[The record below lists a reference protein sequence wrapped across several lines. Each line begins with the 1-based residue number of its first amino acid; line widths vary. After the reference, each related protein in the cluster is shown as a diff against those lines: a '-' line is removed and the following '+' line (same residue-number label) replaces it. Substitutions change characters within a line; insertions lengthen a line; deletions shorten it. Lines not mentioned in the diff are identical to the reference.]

1 MDERKLLI
9 ADDSELNRAILVS
22 VLEKNFDILEAAD
35 GKEAIATLAAHEG
48 NIAALLLDVVM
59 PEADGFEVLEEMNRR
74 GWIDEIPTIMISAE
88 TGGSY
93 IDRAFQLGAADYVSR
108 PFVPNM
114 IRRRVINAIL
124 LHTKTRK
131 LTGLIADLFYRRE
144 RNTDIL
150 AAILGYA
157 VEFRSGERGTHM
169 TNVSRITGL
178 LLHRLLERT
187 DRCPIGP
194 EDIET
199 VCIASSLHDIGKL
212 LIPEGI
218 LTKPTALTPGEFDI
232 VKQHTRLGAKI
243 ISDLP
248 IYQNET
254 IIKYALEICRWH
266 HERWNG
272 EGYPDGLKGEDIP
285 IAAQVVSLAD
295 AYDALTS
302 KRCYKEAL
310 SHEKS
315 LEMIRGGECGNFNPL
330 LLECLNDI
338 ADTLKHSAGA
348 EAAAEPPAYRWAK
361 ELIWKPDGS
370 RQELSSARMTKQ
382 VEQELSKR
390 RFFSDL
396 TEEFWFEFTRH
407 PDAVALSA
415 GAARRTGLPRVI
427 VGPLSCTQLCSV
439 VSADTIQA
447 MRNRLLCAASDETY
461 LEFETELTLDGHP
474 SLCQIAIQITWASD
488 EPGRFS
494 SLFGRVL
501 DIGERCRRLEDYR
514 QAFAAPVLHPA
525 LLPVTVGADHVLR
538 ITGEQVIGVLESC
551 RSMFGTVRLVD
562 PEICMQ
568 LTDTSDGAVVEKSE
582 HCYAIWNKTQRCEH
596 CISQEVI
603 RTRRAQTKVEAVG
616 DKVFYVHAVCV
627 EVDGTPY
634 ALELVSPIRM
644 EDLRGDEDASV
655 LNQLLLRN
663 RQVYIDSATHVY
675 NRRYFDDRLRDLD
688 GEFTLAMLDLD
699 HFKHI
704 NDTYGHLAGDA
715 ALSRAAQ
722 AIRSAIRTTIREF
735 YTLVGGSYD
744 DMSERFPSDALIL
757 RFLTMLPQDG
767 SMELLARSVDAA
779 DAKTAFRAVHTL
791 KGVALNLGLT
801 ALAGVCSEMTEAL
814 RGSDTL
820 PASAPAL
827 FEAVQRE
834 YDKVT
839 GALVQ
844 LTA

>member
-74 GWIDEIPTIMISAE
+74 GWIDEIPTIMISVE

-131 LTGLIADLFYRRE
+131 LTGLIADHFYRRE

-157 VEFRSGERGTHM
+157 VEARSGERGTHM

-315 LEMIRGGECGNFNPL
+315 LEMIRGGECGSFNPL

-338 ADTLKHSAGA
+338 ADTLKHSAET
-348 EAAAEPPAYRWAK
+348 EAAVEPPAYRWAK
-361 ELIWKPDGS
+361 ELIWKPDDS

-447 MRNRLLCAASDETY
+447 MRDRLLCAASDETY

-501 DIGERCRRLEDYR
+501 NIGERCRRLEDYR
-514 QAFAAPVLHPA
+514 QAFAVPVLHPA

-551 RSMFGTVRLVD
+551 RSMFDTVRLVD

-568 LTDTSDGAVVEKSE
+568 LTDTSDGAVVEKVST
-582 HCYAIWNKTQRCEH
+582 AMP
-596 CISQEVI
+596 SG
-603 RTRRAQTKVEAVG
+603 TRRSAASTASRRRSSAPAVPRQRSRPW
-616 DKVFYVHAVCV
+616 ATRCSTS
-627 EVDGTPY
+627 TPY
-634 ALELVSPIRM
+634 ALRWTERPTHSSWSAPSAWKTCAATRTRACSISCFCATGRSTSTRPPMFTTAVTSTTTCAIWTVSSRSPCSTWTISSTSTTPM
-644 EDLRGDEDASV
+644 AISP
-655 LNQLLLRN
+655 
-663 RQVYIDSATHVY
+663 ATP
-675 NRRYFDDRLRDLD
+675 
-688 GEFTLAMLDLD
+688 
-699 HFKHI
+699 
-704 NDTYGHLAGDA
+704 
-715 ALSRAAQ
+715 
-722 AIRSAIRTTIREF
+722 
-735 YTLVGGSYD
+735 
-744 DMSERFPSDALIL
+744 RFP
-757 RFLTMLPQDG
+757 
-767 SMELLARSVDAA
+767 ARHRPSAP
-779 DAKTAFRAVHTL
+779 R
-791 KGVALNLGLT
+791 
-801 ALAGVCSEMTEAL
+801 
-814 RGSDTL
+814 
-820 PASAPAL
+820 SAPATSWS
-827 FEAVQRE
+827 A
-834 YDKVT
+834 
-839 GALVQ
+839 
-844 LTA
+844 TAATSSSCSSTICRGTR

>member
-74 GWIDEIPTIMISAE
+74 GWIDEIPTIMISVE

-124 LHTKTRK
+124 LHTKTQK
-131 LTGLIADLFYRRE
+131 LTGLIADHFYRRE

-150 AAILGYA
+150 TAILGYA
-157 VEFRSGERGTHM
+157 VESRSGERGTHM

-218 LTKPTALTPGEFDI
+218 LTKPAALTPGEFDI

-315 LEMIRGGECGNFNPL
+315 LEMIRGGECGSFNPL

-338 ADTLKHSAGA
+338 ADTLKHSAGT
-348 EAAAEPPAYRWAK
+348 EAAVEPPAYRWAK
-361 ELIWKPDGS
+361 ELIWKPDDS

-396 TEEFWFEFTRH
+396 TEEYWFEYTRH

-415 GAARRTGLPRVI
+415 GAARLTGLPRVI

-447 MRNRLLCAASDETY
+447 MRDRLLRAASDETY

-474 SLCQIAIQITWASD
+474 SLCQIAIQITRASD

-501 DIGERCRRLEDYR
+501 DIGERYRRLEDYR
-514 QAFAAPVLHPA
+514 KAFAAPVLHPA

-551 RSMFGTVRLVD
+551 RSMFDTVRLVD

-568 LTDTSDGAVVEKSE
+568 LTDTADGAVMEKAST
-582 HCYAIWNKTQRCEH
+582 ATT
-596 CISQEVI
+596 SG
-603 RTRRAQTKVEAVG
+603 TRRSAASTASRRRSSAPAVPRQRSRPW
-616 DKVFYVHAVCV
+616 ATRRSTS
-627 EVDGTPY
+627 TPY
-634 ALELVSPIRM
+634 ALRWTERPTHSSWSAPSAWRTCAATRTRACSISCFCATGRSTSTRPPMFTTAVTSTTTCAIWTVSSRSPCSTWTISSTSTTPM
-644 EDLRGDEDASV
+644 AISP
-655 LNQLLLRN
+655 
-663 RQVYIDSATHVY
+663 ATP
-675 NRRYFDDRLRDLD
+675 
-688 GEFTLAMLDLD
+688 
-699 HFKHI
+699 
-704 NDTYGHLAGDA
+704 
-715 ALSRAAQ
+715 
-722 AIRSAIRTTIREF
+722 
-735 YTLVGGSYD
+735 
-744 DMSERFPSDALIL
+744 RFP
-757 RFLTMLPQDG
+757 
-767 SMELLARSVDAA
+767 ARHRPSAP
-779 DAKTAFRAVHTL
+779 R
-791 KGVALNLGLT
+791 
-801 ALAGVCSEMTEAL
+801 
-814 RGSDTL
+814 
-820 PASAPAL
+820 SAPATSWS
-827 FEAVQRE
+827 A
-834 YDKVT
+834 
-839 GALVQ
+839 
-844 LTA
+844 TAATSSSCSSTICRGTC

>member
-1 MDERKLLI
+1 
-9 ADDSELNRAILVS
+9 
-22 VLEKNFDILEAAD
+22 
-35 GKEAIATLAAHEG
+35 
-48 NIAALLLDVVM
+48 
-59 PEADGFEVLEEMNRR
+59 
-74 GWIDEIPTIMISAE
+74 
-88 TGGSY
+88 
-93 IDRAFQLGAADYVSR
+93 
-108 PFVPNM
+108 M

-150 AAILGYA
+150 TAILGYA
-157 VEFRSGERGTHM
+157 VESRSGERGTHM

-315 LEMIRGGECGNFNPL
+315 LEMIRGGECGSFNPL

-361 ELIWKPDGS
+361 ELIWKPDDS

-396 TEEFWFEFTRH
+396 TEEFWFEYTRH
-407 PDAVALSA
+407 PGAVALSA

-447 MRNRLLCAASDETY
+447 MRDRLLRAASDETY

-474 SLCQIAIQITWASD
+474 SLCQIAIQVTWASD

-501 DIGERCRRLEDYR
+501 DIGGRCRRLEDYR

-538 ITGEQVIGVLESC
+538 ITGEQVIGVLESY
-551 RSMFGTVRLVD
+551 RSMFDTVRLVD

-675 NRRYFDDRLRDLD
+675 NRRYFDDHLRDLD

-722 AIRSAIRTTIREF
+722 AIRYAIRTGDELVRYGGDEFLLLFHGMPRNALKKKLESIRAAVENLEF
-735 YTLVGGSYD
+735 PEYPGLRITVSIGGAHAVGPLAD
-744 DMSERFPSDALIL
+744 TVQKADQALYH
-757 RFLTMLPQDG
+757 
-767 SMELLARSVDAA
+767 AKAA
-779 DAKTAFRAVHTL
+779 KNRTVLYKEDL
-791 KGVALNLGLT
+791 
-801 ALAGVCSEMTEAL
+801 
-814 RGSDTL
+814 
-820 PASAPAL
+820 
-827 FEAVQRE
+827 Q
-834 YDKVT
+834 
-839 GALVQ
+839 
-844 LTA
+844 

>member
-1 MDERKLLI
+1 
-9 ADDSELNRAILVS
+9 
-22 VLEKNFDILEAAD
+22 
-35 GKEAIATLAAHEG
+35 
-48 NIAALLLDVVM
+48 
-59 PEADGFEVLEEMNRR
+59 
-74 GWIDEIPTIMISAE
+74 
-88 TGGSY
+88 
-93 IDRAFQLGAADYVSR
+93 
-108 PFVPNM
+108 M

-131 LTGLIADLFYRRE
+131 LTGLIADHFYRRE

-157 VEFRSGERGTHM
+157 VEARSGERGTHM

-722 AIRSAIRTTIREF
+722 AIRSAIRTGDELVRYGGDEFLLLFHGMPRNALKKKLESIRAAVENLEF
-735 YTLVGGSYD
+735 PEYPGLRITVSIGGAHAVGPLAD
-744 DMSERFPSDALIL
+744 TVQKADQALYH
-757 RFLTMLPQDG
+757 
-767 SMELLARSVDAA
+767 AKAA
-779 DAKTAFRAVHTL
+779 KNRTVLYKEDL
-791 KGVALNLGLT
+791 
-801 ALAGVCSEMTEAL
+801 
-814 RGSDTL
+814 
-820 PASAPAL
+820 
-827 FEAVQRE
+827 Q
-834 YDKVT
+834 
-839 GALVQ
+839 
-844 LTA
+844 

>member
-1 MDERKLLI
+1 
-9 ADDSELNRAILVS
+9 
-22 VLEKNFDILEAAD
+22 
-35 GKEAIATLAAHEG
+35 
-48 NIAALLLDVVM
+48 
-59 PEADGFEVLEEMNRR
+59 
-74 GWIDEIPTIMISAE
+74 
-88 TGGSY
+88 
-93 IDRAFQLGAADYVSR
+93 
-108 PFVPNM
+108 M

-124 LHTKTRK
+124 LHTKTQK
-131 LTGLIADLFYRRE
+131 LTGLIADHFYRRE

-218 LTKPTALTPGEFDI
+218 LTKPAALTPGEFDI

-302 KRCYKEAL
+302 KRCYKEAF
-310 SHEKS
+310 SHEKA
-315 LEMIRGGECGNFNPL
+315 LEMIRGGECGSFNPL

-348 EAAAEPPAYRWAK
+348 KAAAEPPAYRWAK

-447 MRNRLLCAASDETY
+447 MRDRLLCAASDETY

-675 NRRYFDDRLRDLD
+675 NRRYFDDHLRDLD

-722 AIRSAIRTTIREF
+722 AIRSAIRTGDELVRYGGDEFLLLFHDMPRNALKKKLESIRAAVESLEF
-735 YTLVGGSYD
+735 PEYPGLRITVSIGCAHAVGPLAD
-744 DMSERFPSDALIL
+744 TVQKADQALYH
-757 RFLTMLPQDG
+757 
-767 SMELLARSVDAA
+767 AKAA
-779 DAKTAFRAVHTL
+779 KNRTVLYKEDL
-791 KGVALNLGLT
+791 
-801 ALAGVCSEMTEAL
+801 
-814 RGSDTL
+814 
-820 PASAPAL
+820 
-827 FEAVQRE
+827 Q
-834 YDKVT
+834 
-839 GALVQ
+839 
-844 LTA
+844 

>member
-74 GWIDEIPTIMISAE
+74 GWIDEIPTIMISVE

-124 LHTKTRK
+124 LHAKTQK
-131 LTGLIADLFYRRE
+131 LTGLIADRFYRRE

-157 VEFRSGERGTHM
+157 VEYRSGERGTHM

-212 LIPEGI
+212 LIPEDI

-315 LEMIRGGECGNFNPL
+315 LEMIRGGECGSFNPL

-348 EAAAEPPAYRWAK
+348 EAAVEPPAYRWAK

-396 TEEFWFEFTRH
+396 TEELWFEYTRH
-407 PDAVALSA
+407 PDALALSA

-427 VGPLSCTQLCSV
+427 VSPLSCTQLCSV

-568 LTDTSDGAVVEKSE
+568 LTDTSDGAVVEKVST
-582 HCYAIWNKTQRCEH
+582 AMP
-596 CISQEVI
+596 SG
-603 RTRRAQTKVEAVG
+603 TRRSA
-616 DKVFYVHAVCV
+616 
-627 EVDGTPY
+627 
-634 ALELVSPIRM
+634 
-644 EDLRGDEDASV
+644 ASTA
-655 LNQLLLRN
+655 
-663 RQVYIDSATHVY
+663 S
-675 NRRYFDDRLRDLD
+675 RR
-688 GEFTLAMLDLD
+688 
-699 HFKHI
+699 
-704 NDTYGHLAGDA
+704 
-715 ALSRAAQ
+715 
-722 AIRSAIRTTIREF
+722 RS
-735 YTLVGGSYD
+735 
-744 DMSERFPSDALIL
+744 
-757 RFLTMLPQDG
+757 
-767 SMELLARSVDAA
+767 
-779 DAKTAFRAVHTL
+779 
-791 KGVALNLGLT
+791 
-801 ALAGVCSEMTEAL
+801 
-814 RGSDTL
+814 
-820 PASAPAL
+820 SAPAVPRQRSRPWATRCSTSTPYVL
-827 FEAVQRE
+827 RWTERPTHSSWSAPSAWRTCAATRTRACSISCFCATGRSTSTRPPMFTTAV
-834 YDKVT
+834 T
-839 GALVQ
+839 ST
-844 LTA
+844 TACAIWTASSRSPCSTWTISSASTTPMAISPATPRFPARHRPFAPRSAPATSWSATAATSSSCSSTICRGTC

>member
-74 GWIDEIPTIMISAE
+74 GWIDEIPTIMISVE

-93 IDRAFQLGAADYVSR
+93 IDRAFQLGAADY
-108 PFVPNM
+108 
-114 IRRRVINAIL
+114 
-124 LHTKTRK
+124 
-131 LTGLIADLFYRRE
+131 
-144 RNTDIL
+144 
-150 AAILGYA
+150 
-157 VEFRSGERGTHM
+157 
-169 TNVSRITGL
+169 VSRITGL

-722 AIRSAIRTTIREF
+722 AIRSAIRTGDELVRYGGDEFLLLFHDMPRNALKKKLESIRAAVESLEF
-735 YTLVGGSYD
+735 PEYPGLRITVSIGCAHAVGPLAD
-744 DMSERFPSDALIL
+744 TVQKADQALYH
-757 RFLTMLPQDG
+757 
-767 SMELLARSVDAA
+767 AKAA
-779 DAKTAFRAVHTL
+779 KNRTVLYKEDL
-791 KGVALNLGLT
+791 
-801 ALAGVCSEMTEAL
+801 
-814 RGSDTL
+814 
-820 PASAPAL
+820 
-827 FEAVQRE
+827 Q
-834 YDKVT
+834 
-839 GALVQ
+839 
-844 LTA
+844 

>member
-1 MDERKLLI
+1 
-9 ADDSELNRAILVS
+9 
-22 VLEKNFDILEAAD
+22 
-35 GKEAIATLAAHEG
+35 
-48 NIAALLLDVVM
+48 
-59 PEADGFEVLEEMNRR
+59 
-74 GWIDEIPTIMISAE
+74 
-88 TGGSY
+88 
-93 IDRAFQLGAADYVSR
+93 
-108 PFVPNM
+108 M

-124 LHTKTRK
+124 LHTKTQK
-131 LTGLIADLFYRRE
+131 LTGLIADRFYRRE

-212 LIPEGI
+212 LIPEDI

-315 LEMIRGGECGNFNPL
+315 LEMIRGGECGSFNPL

-447 MRNRLLCAASDETY
+447 MRDRLLCAASDETY

-551 RSMFGTVRLVD
+551 RSMFDTVRLVD

-715 ALSRAAQ
+715 AVSRAAQ
-722 AIRSAIRTTIREF
+722 AIRSAIRTSDELVRYGGDEFLLLFHDMPRNALKKKLESIRAAVENLEF
-735 YTLVGGSYD
+735 PEYPGLRITVSIGGAHAVGPLAD
-744 DMSERFPSDALIL
+744 TVQKADQALYH
-757 RFLTMLPQDG
+757 
-767 SMELLARSVDAA
+767 AKAA
-779 DAKTAFRAVHTL
+779 KNRTVLYKEDL
-791 KGVALNLGLT
+791 
-801 ALAGVCSEMTEAL
+801 
-814 RGSDTL
+814 
-820 PASAPAL
+820 
-827 FEAVQRE
+827 Q
-834 YDKVT
+834 
-839 GALVQ
+839 
-844 LTA
+844 

>member
-74 GWIDEIPTIMISAE
+74 GWIDEIPTIMISVE

-124 LHTKTRK
+124 LHTKTQK
-131 LTGLIADLFYRRE
+131 LTGLIA
-144 RNTDIL
+144 
-150 AAILGYA
+150 
-157 VEFRSGERGTHM
+157 
-169 TNVSRITGL
+169 
-178 LLHRLLERT
+178 
-187 DRCPIGP
+187 
-194 EDIET
+194 
-199 VCIASSLHDIGKL
+199 
-212 LIPEGI
+212 
-218 LTKPTALTPGEFDI
+218 
-232 VKQHTRLGAKI
+232 
-243 ISDLP
+243 DLP

-315 LEMIRGGECGNFNPL
+315 LEMIRGGECGSFNPL

-348 EAAAEPPAYRWAK
+348 EAAVEPPAYRWAK

-447 MRNRLLCAASDETY
+447 MRDRLLCAASDETY

-514 QAFAAPVLHPA
+514 QAAFAAPVLHPA
-525 LLPVTVGADHVLR
+525 LLPVTVDADHVLR

-551 RSMFGTVRLVD
+551 RSMFDTVRLVD

-644 EDLRGDEDASV
+644 EDLRGGEDASV

-699 HFKHI
+699 QFKHI

-722 AIRSAIRTTIREF
+722 AIRSAIRTGDELVRYGGDEFLLLFHDMPRNVLKKKLESIRAAVENLEF
-735 YTLVGGSYD
+735 PEYPGLRITVSIGGAHAVGPLAD
-744 DMSERFPSDALIL
+744 TVQKADQALYH
-757 RFLTMLPQDG
+757 
-767 SMELLARSVDAA
+767 AKAA
-779 DAKTAFRAVHTL
+779 KNRTVLYKEDL
-791 KGVALNLGLT
+791 
-801 ALAGVCSEMTEAL
+801 
-814 RGSDTL
+814 
-820 PASAPAL
+820 
-827 FEAVQRE
+827 Q
-834 YDKVT
+834 
-839 GALVQ
+839 
-844 LTA
+844 

>member
-74 GWIDEIPTIMISAE
+74 GWIDEIPTIMISVE

-131 LTGLIADLFYRRE
+131 LTGLIADHFYRRE

-212 LIPEGI
+212 LIPVDI

-232 VKQHTRLGAKI
+232 VKQHTWLGAKI
-243 ISDLP
+243 IADLP

-254 IIKYALEICRWH
+254 LIKYALEICRWH

-302 KRCYKEAL
+302 KRCYKEAFP
-310 SHEKS
+310 HEKS
-315 LEMIRGGECGNFNPL
+315 LEMIRGGECGSFNPL

-361 ELIWKPDGS
+361 ELIWKPDDS

-439 VSADTIQA
+439 MSADTIQA
-447 MRNRLLCAASDETY
+447 MRDRLLCAASDETY

-501 DIGERCRRLEDYR
+501 DIGERCRRLEDY
-514 QAFAAPVLHPA
+514 
-525 LLPVTVGADHVLR
+525 
-538 ITGEQVIGVLESC
+538 
-551 RSMFGTVRLVD
+551 
-562 PEICMQ
+562 
-568 LTDTSDGAVVEKSE
+568 
-582 HCYAIWNKTQRCEH
+582 
-596 CISQEVI
+596 
-603 RTRRAQTKVEAVG
+603 
-616 DKVFYVHAVCV
+616 
-627 EVDGTPY
+627 
-634 ALELVSPIRM
+634 
-644 EDLRGDEDASV
+644 
-655 LNQLLLRN
+655 

-722 AIRSAIRTTIREF
+722 AIRSAIRTGDELVRYGGDEFLLLFHDMPRNALKKKLESIRAAVESLEF
-735 YTLVGGSYD
+735 PEYPGLRITVSIGGAHAVGPLAD
-744 DMSERFPSDALIL
+744 TVQKADQALYH
-757 RFLTMLPQDG
+757 
-767 SMELLARSVDAA
+767 AKAA
-779 DAKTAFRAVHTL
+779 KNRTVLYKEDL
-791 KGVALNLGLT
+791 
-801 ALAGVCSEMTEAL
+801 
-814 RGSDTL
+814 
-820 PASAPAL
+820 
-827 FEAVQRE
+827 Q
-834 YDKVT
+834 
-839 GALVQ
+839 
-844 LTA
+844 

>member
-22 VLEKNFDILEAAD
+22 VLEKSFDILEAAD

-74 GWIDEIPTIMISAE
+74 GWIDEIPTIMISVE

-124 LHTKTRK
+124 LHTKTQK
-131 LTGLIADLFYRRE
+131 LTGLIADRFYRRE

-157 VEFRSGERGTHM
+157 VEYRSGERGTHM

-212 LIPEGI
+212 LIPEDI

-315 LEMIRGGECGNFNPL
+315 LEMIRGGECGSFNPL

-348 EAAAEPPAYRWAK
+348 EAAAEPSAYRWAK
-361 ELIWKPDGS
+361 ELIWKPDDS

-447 MRNRLLCAASDETY
+447 VRDRLLRAASDETY

-551 RSMFGTVRLVD
+551 RSMFDTVRLVD

-627 EVDGTPY
+627 EVDGVPY

-644 EDLRGDEDASV
+644 EDLRGGEDASV

-715 ALSRAAQ
+715 AVSRAAQ
-722 AIRSAIRTTIREF
+722 AIRSAIRTSDELVRYGGDEFLLLFHDMPRNALKKKLESIRAAVESLEF
-735 YTLVGGSYD
+735 PEYPGLRITVSIGGAHAVGPLVD
-744 DMSERFPSDALIL
+744 TVQKADQALYH
-757 RFLTMLPQDG
+757 
-767 SMELLARSVDAA
+767 AKAA
-779 DAKTAFRAVHTL
+779 KNRTVLYKEDL
-791 KGVALNLGLT
+791 
-801 ALAGVCSEMTEAL
+801 
-814 RGSDTL
+814 
-820 PASAPAL
+820 
-827 FEAVQRE
+827 Q
-834 YDKVT
+834 
-839 GALVQ
+839 
-844 LTA
+844 

>member
-74 GWIDEIPTIMISAE
+74 GWIDEIPTIMISVE

-131 LTGLIADLFYRRE
+131 LTGLIADHFYRRE

-157 VEFRSGERGTHM
+157 VEARSGERGTHM

-315 LEMIRGGECGNFNPL
+315 LEMIRGGECGSFNPL

-348 EAAAEPPAYRWAK
+348 EAAVEPPAYRWAK

-514 QAFAAPVLHPA
+514 QRP
-525 LLPVTVGADHVLR
+525 LPPLCFIR
-538 ITGEQVIGVLESC
+538 RSC
-551 RSMFGTVRLVD
+551 RSQWARTMCCASRANKSSA
-562 PEICMQ
+562 CWRAA
-568 LTDTSDGAVVEKSE
+568 AVCS
-582 HCYAIWNKTQRCEH
+582 APSALW
-596 CISQEVI
+596 
-603 RTRRAQTKVEAVG
+603 TRRSVCSSPTPQTARSWKKVSTAMPSGTRRSAASTASRRRSSAPAVPRQRSRPW
-616 DKVFYVHAVCV
+616 ATRCSTS
-627 EVDGTPY
+627 TPY
-634 ALELVSPIRM
+634 ALRWTERPTHSSWSAPSAWKTCAATRTRACSISCFCATGRSTSTRPPMSTTAVTSTTACAIWTVSSRSPCSTWTISSTSTTPM
-644 EDLRGDEDASV
+644 AISP
-655 LNQLLLRN
+655 
-663 RQVYIDSATHVY
+663 ATP
-675 NRRYFDDRLRDLD
+675 
-688 GEFTLAMLDLD
+688 
-699 HFKHI
+699 
-704 NDTYGHLAGDA
+704 
-715 ALSRAAQ
+715 
-722 AIRSAIRTTIREF
+722 
-735 YTLVGGSYD
+735 
-744 DMSERFPSDALIL
+744 RFP
-757 RFLTMLPQDG
+757 
-767 SMELLARSVDAA
+767 ARHRPSAP
-779 DAKTAFRAVHTL
+779 R
-791 KGVALNLGLT
+791 
-801 ALAGVCSEMTEAL
+801 
-814 RGSDTL
+814 
-820 PASAPAL
+820 SAPATSWS
-827 FEAVQRE
+827 A
-834 YDKVT
+834 
-839 GALVQ
+839 
-844 LTA
+844 TAATSSSCSSTICRGTR

>member
-74 GWIDEIPTIMISAE
+74 GWIDEIPTIMISVE

-108 PFVPNM
+108 PFVPNI

-131 LTGLIADLFYRRE
+131 LTGLIADHFYRRE

-150 AAILGYA
+150 ASILGYA

-315 LEMIRGGECGNFNPL
+315 LEMIRGGECGSFNPL

-338 ADTLKHSAGA
+338 ADTLKHSAGT
-348 EAAAEPPAYRWAK
+348 EAAVKPPAYRWAK
-361 ELIWKPDGS
+361 ELIWKPDDS

-447 MRNRLLCAASDETY
+447 MRDRLLCAASDETY

-568 LTDTSDGAVVEKSE
+568 LTDTSDGAVVEKVST
-582 HCYAIWNKTQRCEH
+582 AMP
-596 CISQEVI
+596 SG
-603 RTRRAQTKVEAVG
+603 TRRSAASTASRRRSSAPAVPRQRSRPW
-616 DKVFYVHAVCV
+616 ATRCSTS
-627 EVDGTPY
+627 TPY
-634 ALELVSPIRM
+634 ALRWTERPTHSSWSAPSAWRTCAATRTRACSTSCFCATGRSTSTRPPTSTTAATSTTACAIWTVSSRSPCSTWTISS
-644 EDLRGDEDASV
+644 ASTTPMA
-655 LNQLLLRN
+655 
-663 RQVYIDSATHVY
+663 ISPATP
-675 NRRYFDDRLRDLD
+675 
-688 GEFTLAMLDLD
+688 
-699 HFKHI
+699 
-704 NDTYGHLAGDA
+704 
-715 ALSRAAQ
+715 
-722 AIRSAIRTTIREF
+722 
-735 YTLVGGSYD
+735 
-744 DMSERFPSDALIL
+744 RFP
-757 RFLTMLPQDG
+757 
-767 SMELLARSVDAA
+767 ARHRPSAP
-779 DAKTAFRAVHTL
+779 R
-791 KGVALNLGLT
+791 
-801 ALAGVCSEMTEAL
+801 
-814 RGSDTL
+814 
-820 PASAPAL
+820 SAPATSWS
-827 FEAVQRE
+827 A
-834 YDKVT
+834 
-839 GALVQ
+839 
-844 LTA
+844 TAATSSSCSSTVCRGTR

>member
-74 GWIDEIPTIMISAE
+74 GWIDEIPTIMISVE

-124 LHTKTRK
+124 LHTKTQK
-131 LTGLIADLFYRRE
+131 LTGLIAE
-144 RNTDIL
+144 DIL
-150 AAILGYA
+150 I
-157 VEFRSGERGTHM
+157 
-169 TNVSRITGL
+169 
-178 LLHRLLERT
+178 
-187 DRCPIGP
+187 
-194 EDIET
+194 
-199 VCIASSLHDIGKL
+199 
-212 LIPEGI
+212 
-218 LTKPTALTPGEFDI
+218 KPAALTPGEFDI

-315 LEMIRGGECGNFNPL
+315 LEMIRGGECGSFNPL

-361 ELIWKPDGS
+361 DLIWKPDGS

-396 TEEFWFEFTRH
+396 TEEFWFEYTRH

-447 MRNRLLCAASDETY
+447 MRDRLLCAASDETY

-525 LLPVTVGADHVLR
+525 LLPVTVGTDHVLR
-538 ITGEQVIGVLESC
+538 ITGKQVIGVLESC
-551 RSMFGTVRLVD
+551 RSMFDTVRLVD

-568 LTDTSDGAVVEKSE
+568 LTDTADGAVMEKSE
-582 HCYAIWNKTQRCEH
+582 HCYDIWNKTQRCEH

-634 ALELVSPIRM
+634 ALELVSPHPHGRPARR
-644 EDLRGDEDASV
+644 RGRERAQSAASAQPAG
-655 LNQLLLRN
+655 LHRLDHPCLQPPLLR
-663 RQVYIDSATHVY
+663 R
-675 NRRYFDDRLRDLD
+675 
-688 GEFTLAMLDLD
+688 
-699 HFKHI
+699 
-704 NDTYGHLAGDA
+704 
-715 ALSRAAQ
+715 
-722 AIRSAIRTTIREF
+722 
-735 YTLVGGSYD
+735 
-744 DMSERFPSDALIL
+744 P
-757 RFLTMLPQDG
+757 P
-767 SMELLARSVDAA
+767 ARSG
-779 DAKTAFRAVHTL
+779 R
-791 KGVALNLGLT
+791 
-801 ALAGVCSEMTEAL
+801 
-814 RGSDTL
+814 
-820 PASAPAL
+820 
-827 FEAVQRE
+827 
-834 YDKVT
+834 
-839 GALVQ
+839 
-844 LTA
+844 

>member
-22 VLEKNFDILEAAD
+22 ALEKNFDILEAAD

-74 GWIDEIPTIMISAE
+74 GWIDEIPTIMISVE

-93 IDRAFQLGAADYVSR
+93 IDRAFQLGAADY
-108 PFVPNM
+108 
-114 IRRRVINAIL
+114 
-124 LHTKTRK
+124 
-131 LTGLIADLFYRRE
+131 
-144 RNTDIL
+144 
-150 AAILGYA
+150 
-157 VEFRSGERGTHM
+157 
-169 TNVSRITGL
+169 VSRITGL

-212 LIPEGI
+212 LIPEDI
-218 LTKPTALTPGEFDI
+218 LTKPTALTPDEFDI

-315 LEMIRGGECGNFNPL
+315 LEMIRGGECGSFNPL

-348 EAAAEPPAYRWAK
+348 ETAVEPPAYRWAK
-361 ELIWKPDGS
+361 ELIWKPDDS

-390 RFFSDL
+390 RFFNDL
-396 TEEFWFEFTRH
+396 TEEFWFEYTRH

-447 MRNRLLCAASDETY
+447 MRDRLLRAASDETY

-474 SLCQIAIQITWASD
+474 SLCQIAVQITWASD

-538 ITGEQVIGVLESC
+538 ITGKQVIGVLESC
-551 RSMFGTVRLVD
+551 RSMFDTVRLVD

-568 LTDTSDGAVVEKSE
+568 LTDTSDGAVMEKSE
-582 HCYAIWNKTQRCEH
+582 HCYDIWNKTQRCEH

-616 DKVFYVHAVCV
+616 DKVFYVHAACV

-715 ALSRAAQ
+715 AVSRAAQ
-722 AIRSAIRTTIREF
+722 AIRSAIRTSDELVRYGGDEFLLLFHDMPRNALKKKLESIRAAVESLEF
-735 YTLVGGSYD
+735 PEYPGLRITVSIGGAHAVGPLAD
-744 DMSERFPSDALIL
+744 TVQKADQALYH
-757 RFLTMLPQDG
+757 
-767 SMELLARSVDAA
+767 AKAA
-779 DAKTAFRAVHTL
+779 KNRTVLYKEDL
-791 KGVALNLGLT
+791 
-801 ALAGVCSEMTEAL
+801 
-814 RGSDTL
+814 
-820 PASAPAL
+820 
-827 FEAVQRE
+827 Q
-834 YDKVT
+834 
-839 GALVQ
+839 
-844 LTA
+844 

>member
-74 GWIDEIPTIMISAE
+74 GWIDEIPTIMISVE

-131 LTGLIADLFYRRE
+131 LTGL
-144 RNTDIL
+144 
-150 AAILGYA
+150 
-157 VEFRSGERGTHM
+157 
-169 TNVSRITGL
+169 
-178 LLHRLLERT
+178 
-187 DRCPIGP
+187 
-194 EDIET
+194 
-199 VCIASSLHDIGKL
+199 
-212 LIPEGI
+212 
-218 LTKPTALTPGEFDI
+218 
-232 VKQHTRLGAKI
+232 

-315 LEMIRGGECGNFNPL
+315 LEMIRGGECGSFNPL

-348 EAAAEPPAYRWAK
+348 EAAVEPPAYRWAK

-447 MRNRLLCAASDETY
+447 MRDRLLCAASDETY

-655 LNQLLLRN
+655 LKQLLLRN

-722 AIRSAIRTTIREF
+722 AIRSAIRTGDELVRYAGDEFLLLFHDMPRNALKKKLESIRAAVESLEF
-735 YTLVGGSYD
+735 PEYPGLRITVSIGGAHAVGPLAD
-744 DMSERFPSDALIL
+744 TVQKADQALYH
-757 RFLTMLPQDG
+757 
-767 SMELLARSVDAA
+767 AKAA
-779 DAKTAFRAVHTL
+779 KNRTVLYKEDL
-791 KGVALNLGLT
+791 
-801 ALAGVCSEMTEAL
+801 
-814 RGSDTL
+814 
-820 PASAPAL
+820 
-827 FEAVQRE
+827 Q
-834 YDKVT
+834 
-839 GALVQ
+839 
-844 LTA
+844 

>member
-1 MDERKLLI
+1 MSKKVIGILGGMGPLATADLFQKITLHTVAACDQAHPRVCIDSNTDIADRTAALLHGGEDPVPEMIKSAKRLESIGADFLIMPCNTAHNYYEQVCEAVTIPVLHMIALTRDALKARGVKCAGLLATDGTVQTGIYQRTFEQSGVELLTPDSAADQAAVMDVIYNGVKAGDLTHDVAAFRAACEHLLARGAEVLILGCTELPPAFELYHLDYPNVDPTLELALGAIRAAGCENQINVQDPAARSAPPYRLSLRCAAGRRCFFMDERKLLI

-22 VLEKNFDILEAAD
+22 VLEKDFDILEAAD

-74 GWIDEIPTIMISAE
+74 GWIDEIPTIMISVE

-131 LTGLIADLFYRRE
+131 LTGLIADRFYRRE

-150 AAILGYA
+150 TAILGYA

-212 LIPEGI
+212 LIPEDI

-315 LEMIRGGECGNFNPL
+315 LEMIRGGECGSFNPL

-338 ADTLKHSAGA
+338 ADTLKHSAENRGRRGA
-348 EAAAEPPAYRWAK
+348 ACVPLGEGAAF
-361 ELIWKPDGS
+361 GS
-370 RQELSSARMTKQ
+370 RT
-382 VEQELSKR
+382 
-390 RFFSDL
+390 
-396 TEEFWFEFTRH
+396 
-407 PDAVALSA
+407 
-415 GAARRTGLPRVI
+415 
-427 VGPLSCTQLCSV
+427 
-439 VSADTIQA
+439 
-447 MRNRLLCAASDETY
+447 
-461 LEFETELTLDGHP
+461 
-474 SLCQIAIQITWASD
+474 
-488 EPGRFS
+488 
-494 SLFGRVL
+494 
-501 DIGERCRRLEDYR
+501 
-514 QAFAAPVLHPA
+514 
-525 LLPVTVGADHVLR
+525 TVGRSSPLR
-538 ITGEQVIGVLESC
+538 
-551 RSMFGTVRLVD
+551 
-562 PEICMQ
+562 
-568 LTDTSDGAVVEKSE
+568 A
-582 HCYAIWNKTQRCEH
+582 
-596 CISQEVI
+596 
-603 RTRRAQTKVEAVG
+603 
-616 DKVFYVHAVCV
+616 
-627 EVDGTPY
+627 
-634 ALELVSPIRM
+634 
-644 EDLRGDEDASV
+644 
-655 LNQLLLRN
+655 
-663 RQVYIDSATHVY
+663 
-675 NRRYFDDRLRDLD
+675 
-688 GEFTLAMLDLD
+688 
-699 HFKHI
+699 
-704 NDTYGHLAGDA
+704 
-715 ALSRAAQ
+715 
-722 AIRSAIRTTIREF
+722 
-735 YTLVGGSYD
+735 
-744 DMSERFPSDALIL
+744 
-757 RFLTMLPQDG
+757 
-767 SMELLARSVDAA
+767 
-779 DAKTAFRAVHTL
+779 
-791 KGVALNLGLT
+791 
-801 ALAGVCSEMTEAL
+801 
-814 RGSDTL
+814 
-820 PASAPAL
+820 
-827 FEAVQRE
+827 
-834 YDKVT
+834 
-839 GALVQ
+839 
-844 LTA
+844 

>member
-1 MDERKLLI
+1 
-9 ADDSELNRAILVS
+9 
-22 VLEKNFDILEAAD
+22 
-35 GKEAIATLAAHEG
+35 
-48 NIAALLLDVVM
+48 
-59 PEADGFEVLEEMNRR
+59 
-74 GWIDEIPTIMISAE
+74 
-88 TGGSY
+88 
-93 IDRAFQLGAADYVSR
+93 
-108 PFVPNM
+108 
-114 IRRRVINAIL
+114 
-124 LHTKTRK
+124 
-131 LTGLIADLFYRRE
+131 
-144 RNTDIL
+144 
-150 AAILGYA
+150 
-157 VEFRSGERGTHM
+157 M

-212 LIPEGI
+212 LIPEDI

-232 VKQHTRLGAKI
+232 VKQHTWLGAKI

-447 MRNRLLCAASDETY
+447 MRDRLLCAASDETY

-514 QAFAAPVLHPA
+514 QAAFAAPVLHPA
-525 LLPVTVGADHVLR
+525 LLPVTVDADHVLR

-644 EDLRGDEDASV
+644 EDLRGGEDASV

-722 AIRSAIRTTIREF
+722 AIRSAIRTGDELVRYGGDEFLLLFHDMPRNVLKKKLESIRAAVENLEF
-735 YTLVGGSYD
+735 PEYPGLRITVSIGGAHAVGPLADKRRTRHSTMPRLPKTVLCSTRRTSND
-744 DMSERFPSDALIL
+744 HPRIL
-757 RFLTMLPQDG
+757 H
-767 SMELLARSVDAA
+767 AR
-779 DAKTAFRAVHTL
+779 R
-791 KGVALNLGLT
+791 
-801 ALAGVCSEMTEAL
+801 
-814 RGSDTL
+814 R
-820 PASAPAL
+820 
-827 FEAVQRE
+827 
-834 YDKVT
+834 
-839 GALVQ
+839 Q
-844 LTA
+844 L

>member
-74 GWIDEIPTIMISAE
+74 GWIDEIPTIMISVE

-131 LTGLIADLFYRRE
+131 LTGLIADHFYRRE

-157 VEFRSGERGTHM
+157 VEARSGERGTHM

-568 LTDTSDGAVVEKSE
+568 LTDTSDGAVVEKVST
-582 HCYAIWNKTQRCEH
+582 AMP
-596 CISQEVI
+596 SG
-603 RTRRAQTKVEAVG
+603 TRRSAASTASRRRSSAPAVPRQRSRPW
-616 DKVFYVHAVCV
+616 ATRCSTS
-627 EVDGTPY
+627 TPY
-634 ALELVSPIRM
+634 ALRWTERPTHSSWSAPSAWKTCAATRTRACSISCFCATGRSTSTRPPMFTTAVTSTTACAIWTVSSRSPCSTWTISSTSTTPM
-644 EDLRGDEDASV
+644 AISP
-655 LNQLLLRN
+655 
-663 RQVYIDSATHVY
+663 ATP
-675 NRRYFDDRLRDLD
+675 
-688 GEFTLAMLDLD
+688 
-699 HFKHI
+699 
-704 NDTYGHLAGDA
+704 
-715 ALSRAAQ
+715 
-722 AIRSAIRTTIREF
+722 
-735 YTLVGGSYD
+735 
-744 DMSERFPSDALIL
+744 RFP
-757 RFLTMLPQDG
+757 
-767 SMELLARSVDAA
+767 ARHRPSAP
-779 DAKTAFRAVHTL
+779 R
-791 KGVALNLGLT
+791 
-801 ALAGVCSEMTEAL
+801 
-814 RGSDTL
+814 
-820 PASAPAL
+820 SAPATSWS
-827 FEAVQRE
+827 A
-834 YDKVT
+834 
-839 GALVQ
+839 
-844 LTA
+844 TAATSSSCSSTICRGTR